1 METLIGILLISIAAI
16 SEAIMDKTQFHYH
29 RSIFRYWKYQQ
40 FFDPAISWKN
50 KWKNQDPREGER
62 FSFSSTILVA
72 FTDAWHLFKMIRN
85 VGIFGG
91 LLLLAVSSTS
101 TLYIITLFVIA
112 RIIYGIIFTIFF
124 SRVFEKR

>member
-50 KWKNQDPREGER
+50 KWKNQDAREGER

-72 FTDAWHLFKMIRN
+72 FTDAWHLFVIR
-85 VGIFGG
+85 
-91 LLLLAVSSTS
+91 TS
-101 TLYIITLFVIA
+101 YRESHDARRVQTLQP
-112 RIIYGIIFTIFF
+112 G
-124 SRVFEKR
+124 